1 MATKAK
7 GPAGDKLKKKKS
19 ESPPAPA
26 AAGLGTAVASREPV
40 TLAYDAALLNDFVLG
55 NITLGELEGIT
66 KKVQYEIAERGFKLL
81 NEGKLDQAER
91 IFKGL
96 ITLDPFDSYFH
107 TVLGSIHQRRDLKDE
122 AIEEYSRALKVN
134 PYNATALANRGEI
147 FFQQGRVLEA
157 TQDIQSA
164 IEFDPDCR
172 EPATVRCRVLAMAL
186 AKTIEENK
194 DKILAT
200 MAKAKKSSAPKGD
213 AKSAAKAKSG
223 DKPKAKA
230 KTASPAASKTDK
242 KPAKKPVKK

>member
-7 GPAGDKLKKKKS
+7 GPSSDKPKKKKVDAV
-19 ESPPAPA
+19 PAPTA
-26 AAGLGTAVASREPV
+26 SGAAVAPASTSAAPL

-55 NITLGELEGIT
+55 NITLGELEGIS
-66 KKVQYEIAERGFKLL
+66 KKVQYEIADRGFKLL
-81 NEGKLDQAER
+81 NEGKLDQSEK
-91 IFKGL
+91 IYKGL

-107 TVLGSIHQRRDLKDE
+107 TVLGSIHQRRDLKNE
-122 AIEEYSRALKVN
+122 AIEEYTRALKVN

-157 TQDIQSA
+157 TQDIQAA
-164 IEFDPDCR
+164 IECDPDCK

-200 MAKAKKSSAPKGD
+200 MARTKKSPS
-213 AKSAAKAKSG
+213 AKAAVADG
-223 DKPKAKA
+223 ART
-230 KTASPAASKTDK
+230 KTAAAPDKKPDK
-242 KPAKKPVKK
+242 KPAKKPTKK